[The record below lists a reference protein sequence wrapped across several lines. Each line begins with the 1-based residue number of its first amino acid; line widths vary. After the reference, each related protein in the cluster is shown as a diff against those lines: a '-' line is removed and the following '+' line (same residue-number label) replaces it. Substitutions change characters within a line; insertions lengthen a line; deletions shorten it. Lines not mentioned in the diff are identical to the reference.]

1 MNHGNP
7 IQIPWNPRK
16 RNQELEPSISV
27 LGAEST
33 SNKIWWGCRGLVE
46 AGPSPWTPW
55 NPWKV
60 EAGTGFRCG
69 KIIGKSWENL
79 WETMGKALNVW
90 KIIHRSWE
98 NMVVYWE
105 NHHVR
110 TIYHKLTT
118 QKWERFIAHIYGDL
132 GDGLWHCF
140 THMTEIV
147 GKYGTTP
154 LHLWRFMAIEESS
167 G

>member
-140 THMTEIV
+140 THI
-147 GKYGTTP
+147 TP
-154 LHLWRFMAIEESS
+154 
-167 G
+167 

>member
-1 MNHGNP
+1 MEIPFKSHGIRGKETRSWSP
-7 IQIPWNPRK
+7 VSQCWALRAPATRSGGDAEGWSKLDHPLGLLGILGRSK
-16 RNQELEPSISV
+16 LELV
-27 LGAEST
+27 F
-33 SNKIWWGCRGLVE
+33 V
-46 AGPSPWTPW
+46 
-55 NPWKV
+55 V
-60 EAGTGFRCG
+60 
-69 KIIGKSWENL
+69 GKSWENL